1 MSNYEFYKGRIIS
14 CPSYG
19 FKAGH
24 EILDLIIRCAYADST
39 LTKDE
44 YNSIIKQ
51 ADTCHKK
58 LMEDNYNE
66 GWNQNEKR

>member
-1 MSNYEFYKGRIIS
+1 MMTAYEFYMGRLRA

-24 EILDLIIRCAYADST
+24 EILNMIVRCVRVDSM
-39 LTKDE
+39 LTEDE
-44 YNSIIKQ
+44 YNSIITQ
-51 ADTCHKK
+51 VHECHIK

-66 GWNQNEKR
+66 GWS